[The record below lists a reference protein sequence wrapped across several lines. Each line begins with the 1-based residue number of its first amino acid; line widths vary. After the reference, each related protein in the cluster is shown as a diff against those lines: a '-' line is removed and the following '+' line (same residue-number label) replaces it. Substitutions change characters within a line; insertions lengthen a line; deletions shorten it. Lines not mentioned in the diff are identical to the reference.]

1 MQINIDKKTGVFLVV
16 ILFLL
21 GALFFVSTSKN
32 ENSGDGM
39 DGHMGNM
46 GHMGQNKKY
55 TGADVMFLQMMIPH
69 HQQAIDISNQ
79 AITKSKDS
87 ELIALAKKIATDQAA
102 EIVQMKSWLKDAN
115 ASEDMGHSMHDMGGM
130 LSSDELSNLNSA
142 TGSAFDKAWLEGMI
156 GHHEGAIHMTNMI
169 NDAQNPAIKEFGNKI
184 VKDQSAQIDQMKS
197 ILARIK

>member
-21 GALFFVSTSKN
+21 GALFYVSTSN
-32 ENSGDGM
+32 NRNSDDGM
-39 DGHMGNM
+39 DSHM
-46 GHMGQNKKY
+46 GHMSGNQKY

-102 EIVQMKSWLKDAN
+102 EIIQMKAWLKDAN

-197 ILARIK
+197 MLARIK